1 MKHYIKSVKKEKI
14 TLIHEDNNDYGYD
27 HPFDTF
33 KDCLKKYDED
43 SGLKDKL
50 PPALGA
56 ELLKV
61 ALHNDPDE
69 FMEYED
75 LQDELLY
82 EESDSSYFNEISVAD
97 SETTYIGAYA
107 RSINIEKEF
116 SLDITDKEKMEELAA
131 KLYEDIFSLSD
142 LTNYESFDEALD
154 NNFIIW
160 SGVHLVPSK

>member
-1 MKHYIKSVKKEKI
+1 MDRTKS
-14 TLIHEDNNDYGYD
+14 
-27 HPFDTF
+27 
-33 KDCLKKYDED
+33 
-43 SGLKDKL
+43 SLKDKL

-61 ALHNDPDE
+61 ALYNDPDE

-82 EESDSSYFNEISVAD
+82 EESDSSYFNEISGAD

-107 RSINIEKEF
+107 RSIKIEKEF